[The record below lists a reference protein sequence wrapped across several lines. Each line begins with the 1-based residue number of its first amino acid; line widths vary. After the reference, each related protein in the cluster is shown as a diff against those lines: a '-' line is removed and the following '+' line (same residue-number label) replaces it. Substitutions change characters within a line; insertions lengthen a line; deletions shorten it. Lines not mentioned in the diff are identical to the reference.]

1 MAFDFPANPI
11 VDQEFVDTA
20 TGGTYI
26 WNGYAWTRK
35 GGGTS
40 AGGNT
45 GIEEAPIDSVPYARR
60 NAAWVPA
67 DLMTAD
73 RPILNTITPST
84 GTGATAITVVLA
96 GSKFSVTAKVYFGN
110 ELMPSAFVSPSQM
123 SFPIIPAN
131 HTVGV
136 HAVTVNNTGL
146 TSQPRTFTVT

>member
-11 VDQEFVDTA
+11 ADQEFVDTA
-20 TGGTYI
+20 TGGTYV

-35 GGGTS
+35 GGS
-40 AGGNT
+40 ASSGNT

-73 RPILNTITPST
+73 RPILNTITPAT
-84 GTGATAITVVLA
+84 GTGDTAITVVLA
-96 GSKFSVTAKVYFGN
+96 GSKFSVTAKVFLGN

-131 HTVGV
+131 HTIGA

-146 TSQPRTFTVT
+146 TSQPRAFTVS